1 MKKLLVLILVLQIS
15 GALLTFF
22 SQIGT
27 QPALAVING
36 LLALLPA
43 VITVAV
49 LVCLDRTELLSG
61 EISELRYMLKKLG
74 DRENPRGDYS
84 SNPSAEY
91 KETALGTWECVKCG
105 TVNKEGT
112 SFCSNCKA
120 EYSPWVNP
128 TKSPY
133 EKKKVSR
140 WIKEDKK
147 KK

>member
-15 GALLTFF
+15 GAILTFF

-43 VITVAV
+43 VVTVAV
-49 LVCLDRTELLSG
+49 LVCLDRTERLS
-61 EISELRYMLKKLG
+61 EETSELRYILKKLE
-74 DRENPRGDYS
+74 DSKMPRSDHS
-84 SNPSAEY
+84 SQPAVHHTDNAY
-91 KETALGTWECVKCG
+91 GTWECVKCG
-105 TVNKEGT
+105 TINKEGT
-112 SFCSNCKA
+112 SYCSNCKA

-140 WIKEDKK
+140 WVKEDKK